1 MYQGEWGEV
10 RDFARPARTFPKEQA
25 SKQSAIIES
34 GARLMNGL
42 KTVLLLG
49 ILSGLLLAGGEMLGG
64 RNGLYT
70 ALAIAVAMNFFGYFF
85 SDKLAL
91 SMYSA
96 QPVSPAENSEVYARV
111 FPMVQSLTQRMGLPM
126 PKLWLIPDESP
137 NAFATGRNPEH
148 ASVAFTAGILQ
159 LMNNAE
165 LEGVVAHEL
174 GHVKNRD
181 ILTSSVA
188 ATIAAAITFL
198 ARMAF
203 FFGGRRDDEEE
214 RGSPWA
220 GLIMLI
226 LAPIAAM
233 LIQMA
238 ISRTREYAADET
250 SAQVTHNPN
259 ELISALGKL
268 ESWSKRIPMSDVNPA
283 TAHLFIIKPFSGQSL
298 MRMFSTHP
306 STEDRIA
313 RLQAMR

>member
-1 MYQGEWGEV
+1 
-10 RDFARPARTFPKEQA
+10 
-25 SKQSAIIES
+25 
-34 GARLMNGL
+34 MNAL
-42 KTVLLLG
+42 KTTLLLG
-49 ILSGLLLAGGEMLGG
+49 ALSGLLLFGGELIGG
-64 RNGLYT
+64 RQGLYT
-70 ALAIAVAMNFFGYFF
+70 ALVIAVAMNFFGYFF
-85 SDKLAL
+85 SDKMAL

-96 QPVSPAENSEVYARV
+96 QPVTPDENRDVYARV

-148 ASVAFTAGILQ
+148 ASVAFTEGVLR
-159 LMNNAE
+159 LMNDQE

-188 ATIAAAITFL
+188 ATIATAITFL

-203 FFGGRRDDEEE
+203 WFGGRRDDEDE
-214 RGSPWA
+214 GSPWA
-220 GLIMLI
+220 GLVMLI
-226 LAPIAAM
+226 VAPIAAM

-250 SAQVTHNPN
+250 SAAVTHNPD

-268 ESWSKRIPMSDVNPA
+268 EDWSKRIPMADADPA
-283 TAHLFIIKPFSGQSL
+283 TAHLFIIKPFS
-298 MRMFSTHP
+298 
-306 STEDRIA
+306 
-313 RLQAMR
+313 